1 MGYTSNI
8 KNAINGKRYLVST
21 AEDHD
26 GGWQTAVFERKIFG
40 ISNPL
45 HPAMFTGAPD
55 EEQARLVHARVE
67 AIVAQLPPTEWET
80 AKWELVKEVMDTLIE
95 SDTVVDDF
103 DDLSQ
108 QEEGVALMY
117 AVCKNPDCPL
127 SYHSHDGIVL
137 IDLIQGVQRNHRE
150 DVPPS
155 VSSIE
160 RLRELAPRILQRGL
174 HCSGATCGEEMTRSC
189 CTTQFRS
196 NGINNLAGLCNT
208 L

>member
-117 AVCKNPDCPL
+117 AVCKN
-127 SYHSHDGIVL
+127 
-137 IDLIQGVQRNHRE
+137 RE